1 MARTKYADKLA
12 DLEWRVTKLEQD
24 VVWIRAQ
31 LAERD
36 KKQSGFLDVLPL
48 TPAQEKLQDE
58 MDAAGRAYRESFRTK
73 AAKPAKKTAVKKT
86 QSAKRRA

>member
-12 DLEWRVTKLEQD
+12 DLERRVTKLEQD
-24 VVWIRAQ
+24 VVWIKAR

-36 KKQSGFLDVLPL
+36 KKQAGWLDAPPM

-58 MDAAGRAYRESFRTK
+58 MDAAGRAYRESMRPK
-73 AAKPAKKTAVKKT
+73 AAKSAKKKAVKKT
-86 QSAKRRA
+86 QSVKRSA